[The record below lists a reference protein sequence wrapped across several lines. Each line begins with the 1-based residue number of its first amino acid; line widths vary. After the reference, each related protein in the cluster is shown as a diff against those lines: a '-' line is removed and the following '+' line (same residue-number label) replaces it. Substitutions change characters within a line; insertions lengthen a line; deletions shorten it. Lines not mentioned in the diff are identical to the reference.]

1 MRRIVTIL
9 IVAMVLPT
17 ISVSA
22 NSSPFDFFI
31 DDDVVIH
38 PDETVQ
44 FRIAW
49 HNIVGDERH
58 FSIALNDSDSNLT
71 VEGLPEDW
79 TRVGSG
85 RLGEMTINVT
95 VLPNSNY
102 ETISLQACSSRA
114 KKDSPRRI
122 HSVLGYMTLLK
133 TNHPNLP

>member
-1 MRRIVTIL
+1 MRRLVAVL
-9 IVAMVLPT
+9 IITMVLPT
-17 ISVSA
+17 IPVSA
-22 NSSPFDFFI
+22 DATPFDFFI
-31 DDDVVIH
+31 DDEVIIH

-58 FSIALNDSDSNLT
+58 FAIALNNSDSNLT
-71 VEGLPEDW
+71 IEGLPEDW

-102 ETISLQACSSRA
+102 ETISFDLNITCQEVPDWHLMQSVDVIVSRWSN
-114 KKDSPRRI
+114 SPIRCQ
-122 HSVLGYMTLLK
+122 
-133 TNHPNLP
+133 

>member
-1 MRRIVTIL
+1 MRRLVAVL
-9 IVAMVLPT
+9 IITMVLPT
-17 ISVSA
+17 IPVSA
-22 NSSPFDFFI
+22 DASPFDFFI
-31 DDDVVIH
+31 DEEVVIH

-58 FSIALNDSDSNLT
+58 FSIALNNSDSNLT
-71 VEGLPEDW
+71 IEGLPGDW

-102 ETISLQACSSRA
+102 ETIS
-114 KKDSPRRI
+114 
-122 HSVLGYMTLLK
+122 
-133 TNHPNLP
+133 